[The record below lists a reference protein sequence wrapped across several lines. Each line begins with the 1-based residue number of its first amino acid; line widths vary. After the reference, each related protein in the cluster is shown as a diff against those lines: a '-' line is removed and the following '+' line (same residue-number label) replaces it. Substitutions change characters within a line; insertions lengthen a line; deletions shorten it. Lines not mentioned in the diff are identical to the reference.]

1 MKFMVWFCAR
11 KFLNQFLSHSI
22 HFPWY
27 WWKFFVWMDSKVLRT
42 KKNMSFSFL
51 QLLYSTFRLFKFLIR
66 KCRQEEEMKVIQIG
80 KEAIKLCCYIICI
93 CILFI
98 KWLLVLIICVT
109 LQDRTSASKIND
121 LSRYD
126 MNKSMSYA

>member
-1 MKFMVWFCAR
+1 MCKKILKSIFKSQHAFSLILMKILCMNGFQSFTY
-11 KFLNQFLSHSI
+11 Q
-22 HFPWY
+22 
-27 WWKFFVWMDSKVLRT
+27 
-42 KKNMSFSFL
+42 KNMSFSFL

-80 KEAIKLCCYIICI
+80 KEAVKLCCYIICI